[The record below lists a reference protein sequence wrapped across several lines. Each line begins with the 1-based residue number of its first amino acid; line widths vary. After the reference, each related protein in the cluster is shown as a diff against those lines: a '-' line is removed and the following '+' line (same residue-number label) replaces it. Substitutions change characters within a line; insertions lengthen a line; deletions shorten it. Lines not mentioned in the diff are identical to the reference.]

1 MRKPIL
7 FICFTLL
14 LSCPAIPAELTGT
27 DQQIIGKELI
37 IKPQFKL
44 AISKKIEEAINSGL
58 VITFVVQAR
67 LMLPKDWWFDSLIS
81 NKFQTFKLRYFTL
94 SRQYQLNNI
103 SLKNKQNFPSLDQM
117 LLFLA
122 SQTEFEFTDFT
133 NNHYLEARIF
143 LDKQALPSTMQLPI
157 VFDQDWN
164 INSDWERVT
173 IKEQSMIEQQ

>member
-1 MRKPIL
+1 
-7 FICFTLL
+7 
-14 LSCPAIPAELTGT
+14 
-27 DQQIIGKELI
+27 
-37 IKPQFKL
+37 
-44 AISKKIEEAINSGL
+44 
-58 VITFVVQAR
+58 
-67 LMLPKDWWFDSLIS
+67 
-81 NKFQTFKLRYFTL
+81 
-94 SRQYQLNNI
+94 
-103 SLKNKQNFPSLDQM
+103 M